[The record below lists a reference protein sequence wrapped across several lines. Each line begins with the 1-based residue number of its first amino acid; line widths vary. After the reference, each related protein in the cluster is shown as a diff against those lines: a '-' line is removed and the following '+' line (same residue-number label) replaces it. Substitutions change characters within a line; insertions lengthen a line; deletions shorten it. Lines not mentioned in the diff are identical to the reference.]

1 MLNTIMVLLN
11 ELKEGNVKYKEM
23 IIMLEENKIRVGLEY
38 TFYDYEEL
46 QPSELLDILEKY
58 SYDWYNSV
66 EIHIYE

>member
-1 MLNTIMVLLN
+1 
-11 ELKEGNVKYKEM
+11 M

>member
-1 MLNTIMVLLN
+1 MLNTIIVSLN
-11 ELKEGNVKYKEM
+11 ELKERNVKYKEM

-46 QPSELLDILEKY
+46 QPLELLEILKKY
-58 SYDWYNSV
+58 PYDWYNSV